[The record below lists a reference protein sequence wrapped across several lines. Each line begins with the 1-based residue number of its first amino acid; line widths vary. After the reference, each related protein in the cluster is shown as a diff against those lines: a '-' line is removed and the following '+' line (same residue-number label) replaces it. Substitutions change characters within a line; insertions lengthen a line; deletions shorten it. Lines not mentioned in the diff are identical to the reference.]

1 MPSRDTPPQDPP
13 QLPPPPLGPDQDYL
27 KSNSFLKFLDSLLPY
42 FRLEL
47 NVVKEALVIFDLQVR
62 SRSQYGDTLH
72 LAAGTV
78 SEILTYFPT
87 KKEELKPLLIK
98 LSDQPYGAEKR
109 TVQFLDVLIVL
120 TLLTR
125 GSLKQKAQLLY
136 SFFALAEPEG
146 MLEYEHAGLIQKVG
160 NCFKKIDAIRP
171 LDLTVDDARYLADI
185 ARRNEEEGGYYRSL
199 NFNNFFHWITHSK
212 ETNPAFQFVR
222 LLNRLLHIART
233 LDAKTNAIASMLY
246 DITNPPDSSL
256 GVPKFSA
263 NDLIL
268 QDFVPQI
275 VFCSSQRVSLLL
287 PTCKAFYSDVY
298 VQIEKTQVAPF
309 PLFDVTSKDL
319 AKCSAGADSTQCCS
333 KVYYIVSRQRVYS
346 PSFPHDSCLY
356 QNQVDIQSFQVIIP
370 NLNPGTEYFLTL
382 YTPDLR
388 FPPVKLRTPDVA
400 PMLQESMNEV

>member
-1 MPSRDTPPQDPP
+1 
-13 QLPPPPLGPDQDYL
+13 
-27 KSNSFLKFLDSLLPY
+27 
-42 FRLEL
+42 
-47 NVVKEALVIFDLQVR
+47 
-62 SRSQYGDTLH
+62 
-72 LAAGTV
+72 
-78 SEILTYFPT
+78 
-87 KKEELKPLLIK
+87 
-98 LSDQPYGAEKR
+98 
-109 TVQFLDVLIVL
+109 
-120 TLLTR
+120 
-125 GSLKQKAQLLY
+125 
-136 SFFALAEPEG
+136 
-146 MLEYEHAGLIQKVG
+146 
-160 NCFKKIDAIRP
+160 
-171 LDLTVDDARYLADI
+171 
-185 ARRNEEEGGYYRSL
+185 
-199 NFNNFFHWITHSK
+199 
-212 ETNPAFQFVR
+212 
-222 LLNRLLHIART
+222 
-233 LDAKTNAIASMLY
+233 MLY